1 MNKQIQKKKMGRPT
15 VITDEVVQKLSMA
28 LCSGY
33 SVTAACYFAGV
44 SRDTYYSY
52 LVQDRDFSDKM
63 VLSEEFSTYKARVVI
78 LQAID
83 KGDVKAAQWWLER
96 KARLE
101 FAANKA
107 M

>member
-1 MNKQIQKKKMGRPT
+1 MGRPT
-15 VITDEVVQKLSMA
+15 VITDDVIQKLSMA

-33 SVTAACYFAGV
+33 SVTAACYFAGIN
-44 SRDTYYSY
+44 RDTYYSY
-52 LVQDRDFSDKM
+52 LAKDRDFSDKM
-63 VLSEEFSTYKARVVI
+63 VLSEEFSTYKARVTV
-78 LQAID
+78 LRAID
-83 KGDVKAAQWWLER
+83 NGDVKAATWWLER